1 MPAWFR
7 VDVVRLSRDGVEV
20 VRPYVDAVYAEHIGV
35 AARIAFERNWFRPGE
50 DVGVHAVTGQRNRNA
65 VVANERR
72 TNQIHEMYELEMKFR

>member
-7 VDVVRLSRDGVEV
+7 VDVVRLSSDGVEV